1 MSACQLVCHN
11 IQTGP
16 GIERPEEAFGSIH
29 PDYRQA
35 GDPDVR
41 HRGPLRAEQ
50 NIGVFRRAPQGRLST
65 SFGRTPQLSTI
76 NPRIAISGMMR
87 AGAAAAG
94 WRYS

>member
-1 MSACQLVCHN
+1 MNACQLVCHN

-16 GIERPEEAFGSIH
+16 GIERPEEASGSIH

-41 HRGPLRAEQ
+41 HRGPLRAEKK
-50 NIGVFRRAPQGRLST
+50 IAAIRRASQGRLST
-65 SFGRTPQLSTI
+65 SFGRTPELSTSH
-76 NPRIAISGMMR
+76 PRIAISGMMR
-87 AGAAAAG
+87 GSAMAAG